1 MSRAKKD
8 SQALNMNLEKG
19 LHDRL
24 LAYCKLSGLT
34 KTATIE
40 RALQMYL
47 NDCERKQSIIE
58 QYDKKDI
65 GIAVFSV
72 WYGDG
77 IKKVFGF

>member
-1 MSRAKKD
+1 MYIYVDLYIGRGNGMPRAKKD

-65 GIAVFSV
+65 
-72 WYGDG
+72 
-77 IKKVFGF
+77 